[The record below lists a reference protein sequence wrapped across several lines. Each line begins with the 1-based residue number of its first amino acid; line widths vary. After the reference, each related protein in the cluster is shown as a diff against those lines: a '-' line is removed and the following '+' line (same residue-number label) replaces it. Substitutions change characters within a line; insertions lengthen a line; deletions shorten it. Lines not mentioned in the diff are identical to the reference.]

1 MLSRTFAEVP
11 KDHRRCSAGPSPKSP
26 KTIADAAKLCH
37 LFHPP
42 AMRFRPCIDLHQGK
56 VKQIIGSTLSD
67 SAAADL
73 RTNFSSE
80 LPASWYAKL
89 YQRDKLTG
97 GHVIM
102 LGPGNEAAAMDAL
115 AAWPGGLQL
124 GGGITA
130 ANAGQ
135 WLEAGASHV
144 IVTSYVFHN
153 GQLDFGRLE
162 NLRQLIGKER
172 LVVDLSCR
180 WREDGYYVVTDR
192 WQKFTKL
199 RVSKDLLA
207 ELADSCAEFL
217 IHAVDV
223 EGKCM
228 GVDERLLALLAEAD
242 APVPVTY
249 AGGVS
254 SMADLELIRKAGQ
267 GRIDVTVGSA
277 LDIFGGSGCT
287 YDEVTAWCRQAM
299 LTSSASV

>member
-102 LGPGNEAAAMDAL
+102 LGQGNEAAAMDAL

-135 WLEAGASHV
+135 WLEAGR
-144 IVTSYVFHN
+144 F
-153 GQLDFGRLE
+153 R
-162 NLRQLIGKER
+162 
-172 LVVDLSCR
+172 
-180 WREDGYYVVTDR
+180 
-192 WQKFTKL
+192 
-199 RVSKDLLA
+199 
-207 ELADSCAEFL
+207 
-217 IHAVDV
+217 
-223 EGKCM
+223 
-228 GVDERLLALLAEAD
+228 
-242 APVPVTY
+242 
-249 AGGVS
+249 
-254 SMADLELIRKAGQ
+254 
-267 GRIDVTVGSA
+267 
-277 LDIFGGSGCT
+277 
-287 YDEVTAWCRQAM
+287 
-299 LTSSASV
+299 